1 MDSDV
6 VPLAPGGVRLL
17 STSVVITFLAT
28 IWIGLRFY
36 AHRIKGIGVQPE
48 DYMAVVAL
56 VRSSRMQDP
65 GLF

>member
-6 VPLAPGGVRLL
+6 VPLAPGGVELI
-17 STSVVITFLAT
+17 STSIVTTFLAT

-36 AHRIKGIGVQPE
+36 ARHIKGIGVQPE

-56 VRSSRMQDP
+56 VR
-65 GLF
+65 